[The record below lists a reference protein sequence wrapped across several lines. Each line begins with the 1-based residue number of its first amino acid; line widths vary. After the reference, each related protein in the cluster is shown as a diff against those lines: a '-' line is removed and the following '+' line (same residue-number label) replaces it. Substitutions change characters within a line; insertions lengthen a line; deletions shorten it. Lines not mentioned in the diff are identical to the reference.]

1 MRSISPTNAIKA
13 VWSWMFVAEAD
24 IQELQR
30 DRDRLERLLRATV
43 KSVIETNEYKK
54 RVDFLEER
62 VAYLE
67 DKLDELTKITEQE
80 ES

>member
-1 MRSISPTNAIKA
+1 MRPISPTNAIKA

-67 DKLDELTKITEQE
+67 DKLDELSKITERE